1 MLSIDLED
9 NFCDLPYPTWSNY
22 ESRVVKTTKVIL
34 DLLRRYKTRATFF
47 TVGYIAERHPQ
58 LVESLITEGH
68 EIASHSYSHP
78 NLKKVSKESF
88 ESDLVRSL
96 DTLRRLSGEKV
107 LGFRAPYFSIS
118 RQNLWVFDI
127 MKRRHLLYDSSIFPV
142 GLHYGFADAPRY
154 PYRMSED
161 DPLKEDARSN
171 FIEIPPATLK
181 LPIVGNAPVAGG
193 FYLRFLPFQLIKMG
207 IRKLN
212 ASGHNAMCYIHPED
226 LAPDRPRLPGYTWH
240 YYWGLNRALKK
251 FETLL
256 KNFQFSSVREVL
268 RL

>member
-9 NFCDLPYPTWSNY
+9 NFCDLPYPTWTNY
-22 ESRVVKTTKVIL
+22 ESRVVNTTKVIL
-34 DLLRRYKTRATFF
+34 DLLRRYNTRATFF

-58 LVESLITEGH
+58 LVESLIAEGH

-78 NLKKVSKESF
+78 NLKNVSKDSF
-88 ESDLVRSL
+88 ESDLESSL

-107 LGFRAPYFSIS
+107 LGFRAPYFSVS
-118 RQNLWVFDI
+118 RQNFWIFDI

-142 GLHYGFADAPRY
+142 GPHYGFADAPRY
-154 PYRMSED
+154 PYRMSDE
-161 DPLKEDARSN
+161 DPLKEDANSN

-181 LPIVGNAPVAGG
+181 LPILGNAPVAGG

-240 YYWGLNRALKK
+240 YYWGLDRALKK
-251 FETLL
+251 FEALL
-256 KNFQFSSVREVL
+256 KNFRFSSVREVL
-268 RL
+268 LL